1 VIGEDSADYS
11 KPEDL
16 LYRAYQESPDDP
28 YVLVAYGQLLV
39 GPGLDREESHTR
51 KAVNKRR
58 AGEFFEKAAAV
69 APHRWEFHL
78 SHAGFLEI
86 HGRDYDSALEAYQ
99 RAAQCNPAA
108 DEVHFRLGKLLQYH
122 LRDFEGAEKAYQA
135 CLGVAPA
142 HGEALAHYGLLLCD
156 SLRHYSSA
164 RKVWFVAASLSH
176 MQLAP
181 CILAKMVFCVQNVC
195 ENATRAQHQC
205 FVLFFR
211 TFFAYRGRLHAR
223 SVIQR
228 GLCRAAF
235 EVSFA
240 RRCWREP
247 WP

>member
-1 VIGEDSADYS
+1 MTGEDPADYS

-39 GPGLDREESHTR
+39 GPGLNREESHTR

-69 APHRWEFHL
+69 APHRWQFHL
-78 SHAGFLEI
+78 NHAGYLEI
-86 HGRDYDSALEAYQ
+86 HGREYDSALEAYQ
-99 RAAQCNPAA
+99 RAAECNPAA
-108 DEVHFRLGKLLQYH
+108 EEVHFRLGKLLQYH

-142 HGEALAHYGLLLCD
+142 HGEALAHYGLLLCN

-164 RKVWFVAASLSH
+164 RKVRFAASLFRW
-176 MQLAP
+176 QLAP
-181 CILAKMVFCVQNVC
+181 CIHAKMIFCVRDATSQKCFAFRYSSLTVHVSIRVYHPSWVC
-195 ENATRAQHQC
+195 AVQHLHHFC
-205 FVLFFR
+205 WSR
-211 TFFAYRGRLHAR
+211 RYWRG
-223 SVIQR
+223 
-228 GLCRAAF
+228 
-235 EVSFA
+235 
-240 RRCWREP
+240 P